1 MGRPGR
7 SFRARKTAELLQ
19 DLLQLVGI
27 VSAIGAMLAIA
38 YLLWGVFS
46 GMVTSWATLS
56 PAERLRVEQNVHT
69 AGRALLISTATAA
82 ASFTLLYIQQT
93 TIGYVFLL
101 LAAVLALGVPLGVI
115 HLAPQTGQE
124 PTLLPVVVVAFQ
136 QAGLLCLVPGIIFA
150 VLDVWMRVTSGYFRE
165 MFNRSNLRYGANVA
179 RESQTSNRLLGMC
192 WQLPFCRPSIRK
204 SCPIYHARR
213 ACWREGVGCMCEE
226 RVILQALEGKGAP
239 SADPRQNVRFIP
251 YNRSLSKEEKQE
263 RCRNCIIYNHRQQQK
278 YQVIAPIVIVAAV
291 AVVANYA
298 QQAQQLLFQ
307 VLHVVDNFVARF
319 AFLPSSGEVQYMK
332 IESLARSSEFVTW
345 MMIGI
350 IAVIFVSYVLR
361 IVEYF
366 IFQLKV

>member
-7 SFRARKTAELLQ
+7 SFHARKAAELME

-27 VSAIGAMLAIA
+27 VAAVGAVLAIA

-46 GMVTSWATLS
+46 GMATSWATL
-56 PAERLRVEQNVHT
+56 PTTDRLRVEQNIHL
-69 AGRALLISTATAA
+69 AGRALLATTAVAA
-82 ASFTLLYIQQT
+82 ASFTLLYIRET
-93 TIGYVFLL
+93 TIGYLFLL
-101 LAAVLALGVPLGVI
+101 LAALLALGVPLGII
-115 HLAPQTGQE
+115 HLAPQTGRG
-124 PTLLPVVVVAFQ
+124 PTLLPPIVVSFQ
-136 QAGLLCLVPGIIFA
+136 QAGILCVVPGIIFA
-150 VLDVWMRVTSGYFRE
+150 VLDVWVRVTSGYFRE
-165 MFNRSNLRYGANVA
+165 LFNRANLQYGANVT
-179 RESQTSNRLLGMC
+179 RESQPTNRFLGLC

-239 SADPRQNVRFIP
+239 SSDPRENVRFIP
-251 YNRSLSKEEKQE
+251 YNRHLSQEEKRE
-263 RCRNCIIYNHRQQQK
+263 RCRNCIIYNYRQQQK
-278 YQVIAPIVIVAAV
+278 YQIIAPIVIVAAV
-291 AVVANYA
+291 AIVVHYA
-298 QQAQQLLFQ
+298 QQTQQLLFQ
-307 VLHVVDNFVARF
+307 ALRAVDNFVARF

-361 IVEYF
+361 VVEYF

>member
-7 SFRARKTAELLQ
+7 SFRARKMAELLQ
-19 DLLQLVGI
+19 DLLQLIGV
-27 VSAIGAMLAIA
+27 VSAAGVALATA

-46 GMVTSWATLS
+46 GMVSSWATL
-56 PAERLRVEQNVHT
+56 PPTERLRVEQNVNL
-69 AGRALLISTATAA
+69 AGRALLASTAVAA
-82 ASFTLLYIQQT
+82 ASFTLLYLQET
-93 TIGYVFLL
+93 TIGYIFLL
-101 LAAVLALGVPLGVI
+101 LAALLALGVPLGII
-115 HLAPQTGQE
+115 HLAPPAGRE
-124 PTLLPVVVVAFQ
+124 PTLLPAVVVAFQ

-165 MFNRSNLRYGANVA
+165 MFNRANLRYGANVM
-179 RESQTSNRLLGMC
+179 RESQPTNRFLGKC

-239 SADPRQNVRFIP
+239 SSDPRQNVRFIP
-251 YNRSLSKEEKQE
+251 YNRHLSEEEKRE
-263 RCRNCIIYNHRQQQK
+263 RCRNCIIYNYRQQQK
-278 YQVIAPIVIVAAV
+278 YQVIAPMVIVAAIAIV
-291 AVVANYA
+291 LHYA

-307 VLHVVDNFVARF
+307 VLRTVDTFVARF

-332 IESLARSSEFVTW
+332 IESLARSSEFVAW

-350 IAVIFVSYVLR
+350 IAVILVSYVLR

>member
-1 MGRPGR
+1 MGRPVR

-19 DLLQLVGI
+19 DLLQLIGI
-27 VSAIGAMLAIA
+27 VSAAGAALAIA

-46 GMVTSWATLS
+46 GMVSSWATLP
-56 PAERLRVEQNVHT
+56 PAERMRVEQNVNL
-69 AGRALLISTATAA
+69 AGRALLISTAAAA
-82 ASFTLLYIQQT
+82 ASFTLLYIQET

-101 LAAVLALGVPLGVI
+101 LAAVLALGAPLGII
-115 HLAPQTGQE
+115 HLAPPGRE
-124 PTLLPVVVVAFQ
+124 PTLLPAVVVAFQ

-165 MFNRSNLRYGANVA
+165 MFNRANLQYGANVA
-179 RESQTSNRLLGMC
+179 REGQTSNRLLGKC

-204 SCPIYHARR
+204 NCPIYHARR

-239 SADPRQNVRFIP
+239 SPDPRQNVRFIP
-251 YNRSLSKEEKQE
+251 YNRHLSEEEKRE
-263 RCRNCIIYNHRQQQK
+263 RCRNCIIYNYRQQQK
-278 YQVIAPIVIVAAV
+278 YQVIAPIVIVTAV
-291 AVVANYA
+291 AIVINYA

-307 VLHVVDNFVARF
+307 VLRAVDNFVARF

-332 IESLARSSEFVTW
+332 IESLARSSEFVAW

-361 IVEYF
+361 VVEYF

>member
-1 MGRPGR
+1 MGRPVR

-19 DLLQLVGI
+19 DLLQLVGV
-27 VSAIGAMLAIA
+27 VSAVGGVLAVA

-46 GMVTSWATLS
+46 GMVSSWATLP
-56 PAERLRVEQNVHT
+56 PAERLRVEQNLNL
-69 AGRALLISTATAA
+69 AGRALLISTAAAA
-82 ASFTLLYIQQT
+82 ASFTLLYIQET
-93 TIGYVFLL
+93 TIGYIFLL
-101 LAAVLALGVPLGVI
+101 LAALLALGAPLGII
-115 HLAPQTGQE
+115 HLAPQGRE
-124 PTLLPVVVVAFQ
+124 PTLLPAVVVALQ

-150 VLDVWMRVTSGYFRE
+150 VLDVWVRVTSGYFRE
-165 MFNRSNLRYGANVA
+165 MFNRANLQYGANVA
-179 RESQTSNRLLGMC
+179 RESQPPNRLLGKC

-239 SADPRQNVRFIP
+239 SSDPRQNVRFIP
-251 YNRSLSKEEKQE
+251 YNKHLSEEEKRE
-263 RCRNCIIYNHRQQQK
+263 RCRNCIIYNYRQQQK
-278 YQVIAPIVIVAAV
+278 YQVIAPVVIVAAV
-291 AVVANYA
+291 TIVVNYA

-307 VLHVVDNFVARF
+307 VLRAVDNFVARF
-319 AFLPSSGEVQYMK
+319 AFLPSTGEVQYMK
-332 IESLARSSEFVTW
+332 VESLARSSEFVAW

-350 IAVIFVSYVLR
+350 IAVIFVSYILR

>member
-7 SFRARKTAELLQ
+7 SFRARKMAELLQ
-19 DLLQLVGI
+19 DLLQLIGV
-27 VSAIGAMLAIA
+27 VSAAGVALATA

-46 GMVTSWATLS
+46 GMVSSWATL
-56 PAERLRVEQNVHT
+56 PPTERLRVEQNVNL
-69 AGRALLISTATAA
+69 AGRALLASTAVAA
-82 ASFTLLYIQQT
+82 ASFTLLYLQET
-93 TIGYVFLL
+93 TIGYIFLL
-101 LAAVLALGVPLGVI
+101 LAALLALGVPLGII
-115 HLAPQTGQE
+115 HLAPPAGRE
-124 PTLLPVVVVAFQ
+124 PTLLPTVVVAFQ

-165 MFNRSNLRYGANVA
+165 MFNRANLRYGANVM
-179 RESQTSNRLLGMC
+179 RESQPTNRFLGKC

-239 SADPRQNVRFIP
+239 SSDPRQNVRFIP
-251 YNRSLSKEEKQE
+251 YNRHLSEEEKRE
-263 RCRNCIIYNHRQQQK
+263 RCRNCIIYNYRQQQK
-278 YQVIAPIVIVAAV
+278 YQVIAPMVIVAAIAIV
-291 AVVANYA
+291 LHYA

-307 VLHVVDNFVARF
+307 VLRTVDTFVARF

-332 IESLARSSEFVTW
+332 IESLARSSEFVAW

-350 IAVIFVSYVLR
+350 IAVILVSYVLR
-361 IVEYF
+361 IAEYF

>member
-1 MGRPGR
+1 MSRPAR

-19 DLLQLVGI
+19 DLLQMIGILSTVGA
-27 VSAIGAMLAIA
+27 VLATA

-46 GMVTSWATLS
+46 GMVGSWATLP
-56 PAERLRVEQNVHT
+56 PAERVRVEQNVDT
-69 AGRALLISTATAA
+69 AGRVLLIATAGAA
-82 ASFTLLYIQQT
+82 ASFTLLYIQET
-93 TIGYVFLL
+93 TIGYIFLL
-101 LAAVLALGVPLGVI
+101 VAGLLALGIPLGII
-115 HLAPQTGQE
+115 HLAPQTGPQ
-124 PTLLPVVVVAFQ
+124 PTLLPAVVVAFQ

-150 VLDVWMRVTSGYFRE
+150 VLDVWTRVTSGYFRE
-165 MFNRSNLRYGANVA
+165 MFNRANLQYGANVL
-179 RESQTSNRLLGMC
+179 RESQPTNRFLGKC

-239 SADPRQNVRFIP
+239 SSDPRQNVRFIP
-251 YNRSLSKEEKQE
+251 YNRTLSKEEKQE
-263 RCRNCIIYNHRQQQK
+263 RCRNCIIYNYRQQQK
-278 YQVIAPIVIVAAV
+278 YQVIAPIVIVTAV
-291 AVVANYA
+291 AIVLHYA

-307 VLHVVDNFVARF
+307 VLRAVDNFVARF

-332 IESLARSSEFVTW
+332 IESLARSSEFVAW

-350 IAVIFVSYVLR
+350 IAVMFVSYVLR

>member
-1 MGRPGR
+1 MGRPFR
-7 SFRARKTAELLQ
+7 SFRARKTAEMLQ
-19 DLLQLVGI
+19 DLLQLVGV
-27 VSAIGAMLAIA
+27 VSAVGAVLAIA

-46 GMVTSWATLS
+46 GMVSSWATLP
-56 PAERLRVEQNVHT
+56 PAERLRVEQNVDI
-69 AGRALLISTATAA
+69 AGRVLLISTAAAA
-82 ASFTLLYIQQT
+82 ASFTLLYIQET
-93 TIGYVFLL
+93 TIGYIFLL
-101 LAAVLALGVPLGVI
+101 LSALLALGAPLGII
-115 HLAPQTGQE
+115 HLAPQGRE
-124 PTLLPVVVVAFQ
+124 PTLLPAVVVAFQ

-165 MFNRSNLRYGANVA
+165 MFNRANLQYGANVA
-179 RESQTSNRLLGMC
+179 RESQPTNRLLGKC

-239 SADPRQNVRFIP
+239 SSDPRQNVRFIP
-251 YNRSLSKEEKQE
+251 YNRHLSEEEKRE
-263 RCRNCIIYNHRQQQK
+263 RCRNCIIYNYRQQQK
-278 YQVIAPIVIVAAV
+278 YQVIAPVVIVAAV
-291 AVVANYA
+291 TIVVNYA

-307 VLHVVDNFVARF
+307 VLRTVDNFVARF

-332 IESLARSSEFVTW
+332 IESLARSSEFVAW

-350 IAVIFVSYVLR
+350 IAVIFVSYILR

>member
-1 MGRPGR
+1 MGRPAR

-27 VSAIGAMLAIA
+27 LSAVGAVLAVA

-46 GMVTSWATLS
+46 GMVASWATL
-56 PAERLRVEQNVHT
+56 PPVERVRVEQNVDT
-69 AGRALLISTATAA
+69 AGRVLLITTACAA
-82 ASFTLLYIQQT
+82 ASFTLLYIQET
-93 TIGYVFLL
+93 TIGYIFLL
-101 LAAVLALGVPLGVI
+101 LSALLALGVPLGII
-115 HLAPQTGQE
+115 HLAPQTGQQ
-124 PTLLPVVVVAFQ
+124 PTLLPAMVVAFQ

-150 VLDVWMRVTSGYFRE
+150 VLDVWTRMTSGYFRE
-165 MFNRSNLRYGANVA
+165 MFNRANLQYGANVL
-179 RESQTSNRLLGMC
+179 RESQPTNRFLGKC

-239 SADPRQNVRFIP
+239 SSDPRQNARFIP
-251 YNRSLSKEEKQE
+251 YNRNLTKEEKQE
-263 RCRNCIIYNHRQQQK
+263 RCRNCIIYNYRQQQK
-278 YQVIAPIVIVAAV
+278 YQVVAPIVIVAAV
-291 AVVANYA
+291 AIVLHYA

-307 VLHVVDNFVARF
+307 ALRAVDNFVARF

-332 IESLARSSEFVTW
+332 IESLARSSEFVAW

-350 IAVIFVSYVLR
+350 IAVIFVSYILR